1 MLLLFLVQNYNDNC
15 ANTMYSG
22 VKKCFLEGG
31 GGILFM
37 GFMLCMGFMGGIKKQ
52 SEMRAF
58 QTAEL

>member
-22 VKKCFLEGG
+22 VKKCFFGEGEG
-31 GGILFM
+31 VMLF
-37 GFMLCMGFMGGIKKQ
+37 MGFMGGIKKQ

>member
-1 MLLLFLVQNYNDNC
+1 
-15 ANTMYSG
+15 MYSG